1 MCHPPRAAGYK
12 SITNFVADL
21 SYICHT
27 PVIKTTYL
35 CSKIQNKSFMDDN
48 KVKKILFFYNMTRAL
63 VGGLFVIAIIYGLLK
78 AYSVF

>member
-63 VGGLFVIAIIYGLLK
+63 VGGIFLIAIIYGLLK